1 MLTNRSRRTAPPPL
15 NSSVS
20 VQMKN
25 LAIGLLLSAN
35 LLFAGCATQSPAKIY
50 KGSYFYN
57 FESSSFTPAGSNE
70 AWCVNSAEMAKAQIP
85 SAESGTA
92 EVVVQGSLSPKGHY
106 CNLGASKHVLKVF
119 KVLSVANFR
128 PGD

>member
-1 MLTNRSRRTAPPPL
+1 MRAASPPL
-15 NSSVS
+15 NSGVS

-25 LAIGLLLSAN
+25 LAIGSLLSAN

-70 AWCVNSAEMAKAQIP
+70 AWCVNSAEMAKAQLP
-85 SAESGTA
+85 STPSGTA
-92 EVVVQGSLSPKGHY
+92 DVVVQGSLSAKGHY
-106 CNLGASKHVLKVF
+106 CNLGASKHVLKVY
-119 KVLSVANFR
+119 KVLSVANLR
-128 PGD
+128 SGG